1 MSAENLQTIESDGSI
16 DVAIVRR
23 FEADQHHAFS
33 HIGARITYM
42 SRDCI
47 RAELPVHPNVENRD
61 GSLHGG
67 TIMAIGDHIG
77 AVATILNSPP
87 GKGTTTVES
96 KTNFFAR
103 IPPGDLALAECTP
116 LHRGRT
122 TQVWETR
129 IRRRDGKLCAVTIQ
143 TQLVIDRDNS

>member
-1 MSAENLQTIESDGSI
+1 MLIATDGTLSPEIIE
-16 DVAIVRR
+16 R
-23 FEADQHHAFS
+23 FERDPHKAFT
-33 HIGARITYM
+33 HIGARITFM

-47 RAELPVHPNVENRD
+47 RAELPVHAGVENRD

-77 AVATILNSPP
+77 AVATILNAPP

-103 IPPGDLALAECTP
+103 IPPGDAALAECTP

-129 IRRRDGKLCAVTIQ
+129 IRRRDGRLCAITVQ
-143 TQLVIDRDNS
+143 TQLVIDRDNG

>member
-1 MSAENLQTIESDGSI
+1 MPIETDGSLAPDI
-16 DVAIVRR
+16 ITR
-23 FEADQHHAFS
+23 FETDPHKAFT

-42 SRDCI
+42 SRECI
-47 RAELPVHPNVENRD
+47 RAELPVHPGVENRD

-103 IPPGDLALAECTP
+103 IPPGDIALAECTP

-129 IRRRDGKLCAVTIQ
+129 IKRRDGKLCAITVQ
-143 TQLVIDRDNS
+143 TQLVIDREV